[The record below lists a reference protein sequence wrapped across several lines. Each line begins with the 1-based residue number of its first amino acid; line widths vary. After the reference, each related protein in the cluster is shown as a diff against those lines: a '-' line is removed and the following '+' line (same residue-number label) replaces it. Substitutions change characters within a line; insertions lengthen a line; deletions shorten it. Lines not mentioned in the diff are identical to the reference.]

1 MSNNIILCFDGTDS
15 NDGAK
20 SASNILEFYK
30 NVGEKTHLTST
41 ASTGVDIGTSLGPIA
56 QKEKSTCLDL
66 VGGAFVARILAGMI
80 EIIVLLNNS
89 LESMVRRAWKI
100 LRNWETVD
108 NSDPIKCAHSPKSFT
123 QTFCR
128 YEVSIE
134 PMRLFDSVA
143 SVGIFVDR
151 RFLCTSST
159 SNARYVRHASLFDPN
174 QYLSHFCQSNR
185 FNDCL
190 DDDIESARSYSG
202 IHLFDDGVVP
212 GDQSIYVNIQQNC
225 STDLL
230 EMWFPGD
237 HADILSYAI
246 EFGVRFKENSIGE
259 LNSEFS
265 TTKTCLSF
273 QHDVLSFKGYNY
285 PDFVSPDLNT
295 HTSNNFKCESALS
308 SQSNTEEWLYPKNL
322 VATAVIITKTRR
334 QRGV

>member
-1 MSNNIILCFDGTDS
+1 
-15 NDGAK
+15 
-20 SASNILEFYK
+20 
-30 NVGEKTHLTST
+30 
-41 ASTGVDIGTSLGPIA
+41 
-56 QKEKSTCLDL
+56 
-66 VGGAFVARILAGMI
+66 
-80 EIIVLLNNS
+80 
-89 LESMVRRAWKI
+89 
-100 LRNWETVD
+100 
-108 NSDPIKCAHSPKSFT
+108 
-123 QTFCR
+123 
-128 YEVSIE
+128 
-134 PMRLFDSVA
+134 MRLFDSVA

-159 SNARYVRHASLFDPN
+159 SNARHVRHAVSIHEREKIKI
-174 QYLSHFCQSNR
+174 QAE

-285 PDFVSPDLNT
+285 PDFVSSDLNT